1 LIRSTTSFSI
11 RATDSSSPNRDQAD
25 DVHLRI
31 GMVRRESKRY
41 VQKINPRLPA
51 RECIEFAPG
60 LLCQARRIAGDER
73 AFRLSKEGSRMTLY
87 WIYDL
92 PNWMLGAV
100 IAATLVGRLV
110 GYSSKH
116 NDVVSYFFGSMGVF
130 YGLAMGLI
138 AVATWE
144 NYTEID
150 GVVSTEAAAVA
161 SFYRDLDGY
170 PQPLRGQ
177 LEATMR
183 EYTQTVIESEW
194 PAHKKGVALETGD
207 AVLDRLENVLMG
219 FEPTKERE
227 KISHAEVLR
236 SWNTL
241 IDQRRLRLQAV
252 STGLPTALWAVV
264 LIGAL
269 LNGLL
274 TYLFWVENIGLHAC
288 LVAILAVFI
297 ALLVFLTA
305 AMDNPFRGEFSVS
318 SDAFQTILEKVM
330 TPGESTTHGN

>member
-1 LIRSTTSFSI
+1 
-11 RATDSSSPNRDQAD
+11 
-25 DVHLRI
+25 
-31 GMVRRESKRY
+31 
-41 VQKINPRLPA
+41 
-51 RECIEFAPG
+51 
-60 LLCQARRIAGDER
+60 
-73 AFRLSKEGSRMTLY
+73 MTMY

-92 PNWMLGAV
+92 PNWILGALIV
-100 IAATLVGRLV
+100 TTFVGLALAGLFLSRPIVGRLLDH
-110 GYSSKH
+110 SPKH
-116 NDVVSYFFGSMGVF
+116 NDVVSYFFGGMGVF

-170 PQPLRGQ
+170 PQPLRGE

-183 EYTQTVIESEW
+183 DYTRTVIETEW
-194 PAHKKGVALETGD
+194 PAHKKGIALENGD
-207 AVLDRLENVLMG
+207 AILDRLENVLMG

-236 SWNTL
+236 SLEHAHRPATIAAASRFDRSACRSL
-241 IDQRRLRLQAV
+241 GRRLDRR
-252 STGLPTALWAVV
+252 
-264 LIGAL
+264 L

-274 TYLFWVENIGLHAC
+274 TYLFWVENLRLHAS

-330 TPGESTTHGN
+330 TPGRGVDQCAELGSRPLRVRGSP